1 MNRNDLII
9 RKVKNWM
16 EENGKSL
23 QWLADEMGVSKSLIG
38 HILNGKRQF
47 LPERIIQVAKVMETT
62 TAKLMEPDYIEEKPY
77 TLQLRGKADSRVAK
91 RHIKNMLFAIED
103 SLLIERVNN
112 LPKGETNNGSHK

>member
-1 MNRNDLII
+1 
-9 RKVKNWM
+9 M